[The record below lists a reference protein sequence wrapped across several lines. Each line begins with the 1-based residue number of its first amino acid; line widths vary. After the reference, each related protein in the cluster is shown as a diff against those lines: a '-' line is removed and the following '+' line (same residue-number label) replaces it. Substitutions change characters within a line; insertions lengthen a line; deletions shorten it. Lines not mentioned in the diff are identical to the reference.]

1 MPEVAP
7 MLIVG
12 AEQAQVEVEL
22 LGGLLGCPSCRE
34 VLGPWGYGRE
44 RVLRCRSGDRLL
56 VPRRARCRGCL
67 GTHVLLPEVV
77 FLRRQDEVAV
87 IGEAIEANVAGE
99 GCRRIASRLGVPAD
113 TVRGWLRRF
122 VGRAELIRA
131 LFTRCAVVLDPM
143 LGAVL
148 PAGSGVADA
157 LEAVAVAARAWVL
170 RFGPRPV
177 WQIVSRLS
185 AGGLL
190 SGNTSSLAT
199 AAW

>member
-1 MPEVAP
+1 
-7 MLIVG
+7 MLIVC
-12 AEQAQVEVEL
+12 AEEARVEVEL
-22 LGGLLGCPSCRE
+22 LGGLLGCPSCRG
-34 VLGPWGYGRE
+34 VLGPWGHRRG
-44 RVLRCRSGDRLL
+44 RVLRCRSGDPLL

-77 FLRRQDEVAV
+77 LLRRQDEVAV
-87 IGEAIEANVAGE
+87 IGEAIEASVAGE
-99 GCRRIASRLGVPAD
+99 GCRSIASRLGVPAD

-131 LFTRCAVVLDPM
+131 LFTRCAVALDPM
-143 LGAVL
+143 LGSVL

-157 LEAVAVAARAWVL
+157 LEAVAVAGRAWVL

-190 SGNTSSLAT
+190 SRNTSSLAT
-199 AAW
+199 GAR

>member
-1 MPEVAP
+1 
-7 MLIVG
+7 LIVC
-12 AEQAQVEVEL
+12 AEEARVEAEL
-22 LGGLLGCPSCRE
+22 VDGLLGCPSCRE
-34 VLGPWGYGRE
+34 VLGPWGHARE

-77 FLRRQDEVAV
+77 LLRRQDEVVV
-87 IGEAIEANVAGE
+87 IGEAIEASVAGE
-99 GCRRIASRLGVPAD
+99 GCRSIASRLGVPAD

-131 LFTRCAVVLDPM
+131 LFTRCAVVLDPL
-143 LGAVL
+143 LGSVL

-185 AGGLL
+185 AGALL
-190 SGNTSSLAT
+190 SRNTSSLAT

>member
-1 MPEVAP
+1 M
-7 MLIVG
+7 IVCV
-12 AEQAQVEVEL
+12 EEAQVEAEL

-77 FLRRQDEVAV
+77 LLRRQDEVAV
-87 IGEAIEANVAGE
+87 IGEAIEASVAGE
-99 GCRRIASRLGVPAD
+99 GCRPIALRLGVAAD

-131 LFTRCAVVLDPM
+131 LFTRCAVALDPM
-143 LGAVL
+143 LGSVL
-148 PAGSGVADA
+148 PAGSGVGDA

-177 WQIVSRLS
+177 WQVVSRLS

-190 SGNTSSLAT
+190 SRNTSSLAT
-199 AAW
+199 GAL

>member
-1 MPEVAP
+1 M
-7 MLIVG
+7 
-12 AEQAQVEVEL
+12 
-22 LGGLLGCPSCRE
+22 
-34 VLGPWGYGRE
+34 
-44 RVLRCRSGDRLL
+44 L

-77 FLRRQDEVAV
+77 LLRRQDEVAV

-99 GCRRIASRLGVPAD
+99 GCRGIASRLGVPAD

-122 VGRAELIRA
+122 FGRAGLIRA
-131 LFTRCAVVLDPM
+131 LFTRCAVALDPM
-143 LGAVL
+143 LGSVL
-148 PAGSGVADA
+148 PAESGVADA
-157 LEAVAVAARAWVL
+157 LEALAVAGRAWVL

-190 SGNTSSLAT
+190 SRNTSSLAT
-199 AAW
+199 GAL